1 MCSSSPCVCVCVL
14 QGVQGTGAGGRIVSR
29 DVAAAPAATGPSTA
43 GPYQTIELSNMRKV
57 STLIIIVIIVGA
69 VFIYC
74 TCIYLMLP
82 FQTIAK
88 RLQESK
94 QNIPHYYL
102 TVDINMDELLE

>member
-1 MCSSSPCVCVCVL
+1 MCVCVCVL

-74 TCIYLMLP
+74 TCI
-82 FQTIAK
+82 
-88 RLQESK
+88 
-94 QNIPHYYL
+94 
-102 TVDINMDELLE
+102 